1 MHKNTEITAGGIVA
15 GFVEIGSHAYLGI
28 NSSIKNRI
36 SLGENC
42 IVGMGANVTK
52 PVEANITVAGN
63 PARPFIK

>member
-1 MHKNTEITAGGIVA
+1 M
-15 GFVEIGSHAYLGI
+15 EIGSHAYLGI